1 MRKIRSVDLP
11 LGYISA
17 ALLCAY
23 SVGIA
28 AGLPWHKAKPHSPM
42 IDEAAVNQGVFYT
55 VDYIEEGTVTL
66 LPRSPKGQQIT
77 VREQLESV
85 RRGYCLSYW

>member
-1 MRKIRSVDLP
+1 
-11 LGYISA
+11 
-17 ALLCAY
+17 
-23 SVGIA
+23 
-28 AGLPWHKAKPHSPM
+28 M

-85 RRGYCLSYW
+85 REGDIVYLTGDPDHLYTIDHERTAQIRADIADLLMKLQREQP